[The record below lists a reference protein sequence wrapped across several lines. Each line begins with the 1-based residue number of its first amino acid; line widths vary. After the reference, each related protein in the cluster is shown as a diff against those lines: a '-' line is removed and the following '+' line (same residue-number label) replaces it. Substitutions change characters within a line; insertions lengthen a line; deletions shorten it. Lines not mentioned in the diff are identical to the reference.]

1 MILCC
6 PSLTET
12 SLCGAWL
19 QTELKLVELYAYG
32 QTDRE
37 ILVNTR
43 RECARHEKNEFIEFG
58 SKYSEAANLI
68 LHCAV

>member
-1 MILCC
+1 
-6 PSLTET
+6 
-12 SLCGAWL
+12 
-19 QTELKLVELYAYG
+19 VELYAYG

-58 SKYSEAANLI
+58 SKHSEAAQSYSTLCCI
-68 LHCAV
+68 AT